1 MLKAVLRPSDK
12 SSLHFCPP
20 VSAVHGMDYFDV
32 FRAIGMSL
40 GLGLLV
46 GLQREYAA
54 SQIAGIRTF
63 ALVTLL
69 GTTMALLSEPYGG
82 WLVAAG
88 ALCVGV
94 LLYVANLAQIGR
106 GVTDRG
112 ITTEVAAL
120 LMYAVGA
127 YLVLGDAAVAVLMG
141 GIVAVLLQF
150 KQPMHSFV
158 SRMGGDDIRVIMQ
171 FVLLALVILP
181 VLPNENYGPFGAFNP
196 HEIWFVVV
204 LIVGLS
210 VAGYIVYKFFGQN
223 AGVVVGGA
231 LGGLV
236 SSTATTVSYARRV
249 GQQPNTMGQA
259 GVVLVIASTVAI
271 ARVIVEIV
279 VAAAP
284 MAWYVAPPLT
294 VMFLWMLALSFAVY
308 RFGGGSAA
316 DLPPPKNPA
325 ELTTAVLFGVL
336 YAVIKFAVAATHHYL
351 ADSALYAV
359 AGLSGLT
366 DMDAITLS
374 TAKLVEQERLSSTLG
389 WQLILTASL
398 ANLAFKGGIALVL
411 GHRQFALQS
420 LLIFGGAIV
429 GGVLILL
436 LWPSDM
442 VNQWIDAALAAQA

>member
-1 MLKAVLRPSDK
+1 
-12 SSLHFCPP
+12 
-20 VSAVHGMDYFDV
+20 MDPLDV
-32 FRAIGMSL
+32 FKAIGMSL
-40 GLGLLV
+40 ALGLLV

-69 GTTMALLSEPYGG
+69 GTLMALLGENYGG
-82 WLVAAG
+82 WLVAVG
-88 ALCVGV
+88 ALCVAV
-94 LLYVANLAQIGR
+94 LLYVANLATMRR
-106 GVTDRG
+106 GDTDPG
-112 ITTEVAAL
+112 LTTEVAAL
-120 LMYAVGA
+120 LMYGVGA
-127 YLVLGDAAVAVLMG
+127 YLVLGDAGVAVLMG

-158 SRMGGDDIRVIMQ
+158 SRMGADDIRVIMQ

-196 HEIWFVVV
+196 HEIWLMVV

-210 VAGYIVYKFFGQN
+210 MAGYIIYKFFGQN
-223 AGVVVGGA
+223 AGMVLGGA

-236 SSTATTVSYARRV
+236 SSTATTISYARRV
-249 GQQPNTMGQA
+249 GQQPRAVRQA

-271 ARVIVEIV
+271 LRVIVEIA

-284 MAWYVAPPLT
+284 TVRYVAPPLAA
-294 VMFLWMLALSFAVY
+294 MLLWMLALSLAVY
-308 RFGGGSAA
+308 RFGRGSDAQ
-316 DLPPPKNPA
+316 LPPPKNPA
-325 ELTTAVLFGVL
+325 ELRTAVVFGAL
-336 YAVIKFAVAATHHYL
+336 YAVIKLAVAATNHYFGRSALFAVAA
-351 ADSALYAV
+351 
-359 AGLSGLT
+359 LSGLT

-374 TAKLVEQERLSSTLG
+374 TAKLVEQQRLSTNLG

-411 GHRQFALQS
+411 GRRLLALRS
-420 LLIFGGAIV
+420 LVIFGGAIG

-442 VNQWIDAALAAQA
+442 VNQWIDAALAE